1 MVALIFELLDN
12 WPMADDVILQHQV
25 TDSIPRLGIDHHQ
38 LLFLIPLPPKSQFNE
53 FCKTDRRTIA
63 MMIHIKI
70 VFIFCFILFLCKLN
84 LIIICCPRTR
94 GREVQR
100 LKWTAEVFEILHK
113 LTFQMSKLTDT
124 FNGLAIVS
132 H

>member
-38 LLFLIPLPPKSQFNE
+38 LLFLKPLPPKSQFNE

-70 VFIFCFILFLCKLN
+70 VFIFCLILFFMQIKLN
-84 LIIICCPRTR
+84 NHLLPAHR
-94 GREVQR
+94 GEGGT
-100 LKWTAEVFEILHK
+100 TA
-113 LTFQMSKLTDT
+113 
-124 FNGLAIVS
+124 
-132 H
+132 